1 MVKFSFSRFSR
12 RFSDLN
18 SKVELKVIPKV
29 TQEDI
34 IRVVNFDFISDHV
47 IQTFVPPMFRPLFF
61 KIKK

>member
-1 MVKFSFSRFSR
+1 MVKFSFSRFPR
-12 RFSDLN
+12 KFSDLN
-18 SKVELKVIPKV
+18 FKVELQVIPKV

-47 IQTFVPPMFRPLFF
+47 IKTFVPPVFRPLFF

>member
-1 MVKFSFSRFSR
+1 MVKFSFSRFLIK
-12 RFSDLN
+12 FSD
-18 SKVELKVIPKV
+18 KIFKKELKVIPKV

-47 IQTFVPPMFRPLFF
+47 IKTFVPPVFRPLFF